1 MFEEHVRSEALAKY
15 SIAPHACVLRF
26 FVEDDTIEVTELPL
40 PNSGRV
46 EKRLVRRHRV
56 RKPGMEP
63 TYGND
68 DHWSMNDNT
77 TMTSLGMRAPV
88 DWFYGVDDLYVGSV
102 IRSSGMSFRV
112 CVDLFV
118 DLLFLIRAH

>member
-1 MFEEHVRSEALAKY
+1 MLDFEAMFEEQVRSEALSKY

-56 RKPGMEP
+56 CKPDMGL
-63 TYGND
+63 THGND
-68 DHWSMNDNT
+68 DHWSINNNAT
-77 TMTSLGMRAPV
+77 TTSCTPTQLRPLVSRMMWRK
-88 DWFYGVDDLYVGSV
+88 F
-102 IRSSGMSFRV
+102 
-112 CVDLFV
+112 
-118 DLLFLIRAH
+118 